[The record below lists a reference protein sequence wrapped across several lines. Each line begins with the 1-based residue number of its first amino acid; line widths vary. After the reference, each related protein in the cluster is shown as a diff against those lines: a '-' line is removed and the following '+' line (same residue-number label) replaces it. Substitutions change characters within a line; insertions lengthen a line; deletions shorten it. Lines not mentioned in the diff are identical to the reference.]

1 MSINVSKTKLI
12 IFKPRQ
18 RSLPN
23 ISPLTLDSHVVEL
36 VESTKFLGVYID
48 QHFTWQTHI
57 NVISKKIAKS
67 IGLIYRASFYLLKNS
82 LLSLYYVLIYPY
94 LTYCNLVWASTCIT
108 NLQRVYLL
116 QKRVVR
122 LITKSDYRYHIYV
135 SLVHTHCKLV
145 LLCICIITINCHFPS
160 STFLKLVDKFIR
172 TQRETQKSYRSHICR
187 TNFKKFSILYQGPRI
202 WNSLPV
208 HIKTASSFQSFKQ
221 LMKLFLRD
229 KQDNA
234 THI

>member
-1 MSINVSKTKLI
+1 M
-12 IFKPRQ
+12 
-18 RSLPN
+18 
-23 ISPLTLDSHVVEL
+23 
-36 VESTKFLGVYID
+36 ESTKFLGVYID
-48 QHFTWQTHI
+48 QHFTWKTHI

-67 IGLIYRASFYLLKNS
+67 IGLIYRASFYLHKNS

-94 LTYCNLVWASTCIT
+94 LTYCNLIWASTYIT
-108 NLQRVYLL
+108 NLQQVYLL

-122 LITKSDYRYHIYV
+122 LITKSDYRAPSRPLLMKMKILDIFSIYSLQASSFMYLYHNN
-135 SLVHTHCKLV
+135 KLPLSFCDV
-145 LLCICIITINCHFPS
+145 FQTGRQIHS
-160 STFLKLVDKFIR
+160 YSTR
-172 TQRETQKSYRSHICR
+172 NSESYRYHFCR

-202 WNSLPV
+202 WNSLPL

-221 LMKLFLRD
+221 LMKLFLRN